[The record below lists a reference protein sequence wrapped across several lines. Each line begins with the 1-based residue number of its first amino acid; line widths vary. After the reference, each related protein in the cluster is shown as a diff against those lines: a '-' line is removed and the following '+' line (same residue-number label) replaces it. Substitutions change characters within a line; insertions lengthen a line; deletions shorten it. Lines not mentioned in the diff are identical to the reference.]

1 MAEGPIS
8 RTDPDMRAHVAPH
21 LARLMMN
28 KLFRRLISQRSQ
40 MIATQEMAATEMA
53 ELEAQLEKVRAPLE
67 ERLRAY
73 EKRIAELERQLA
85 ARGEE
90 NRELLK
96 AKIFLVRKE
105 IERAKNRLEL
115 N

>member
-1 MAEGPIS
+1 
-8 RTDPDMRAHVAPH
+8 
-21 LARLMMN
+21 MMN
-28 KLFRRLISQRSQ
+28 KLFRRLMSQRSQ
-40 MIATQEMAATEMA
+40 MIANQEMAATEMA

-67 ERLRAY
+67 ERLRTY
-73 EKRIAELERQLA
+73 EQRISELEKELA

-96 AKIFLVRKE
+96 AKIFLVRKQLE
-105 IERAKNRLEL
+105 IERGKNRLEL